1 VTREVAILKV
11 MVPGGKIQVES
22 IRRLLPAGKPFS
34 AVYAWSEDRPS
45 WDGVVTLARE
55 GTPVTV
61 LCRNGSALQARKL
74 AVDFP
79 AMRVT
84 EVPDGAGDLLWIDE
98 YGRQSELLRDT
109 LSSGARPAVIVTRD
123 GSEDADTRRGKY
135 ALLIEMRYYFAGL
148 SGEHS
153 LWTAT
158 KQTLESAYPVLP
170 ELPESI
176 RALPVAGAG
185 VVQLDR
191 VMVEPGKIL
200 QIPARADFGISGWAM
215 IAVGQAPAEYLF
227 ARVRHDETAVDEY
240 LALPREARTDVREH
254 FQMEKLLMTGFR
266 ADVSPLCR
274 RMGTHTVSV
283 VQSDGVALY
292 DSGPLFQFAIQLQE
306 YEKTARVGLANR
318 YIRGGGVEI
327 GALQKPTRLNEACQV
342 RYIDRMTLEKLLEHY
357 PEMAQIPVQSPD
369 IVDDGQLLQH
379 IAEGSQDFA
388 IANHFLEHCP
398 DPIRSI
404 HNMLRVVRQGG
415 ILYLA
420 VPDKRHTFDLR
431 RPVTAYAALKSAYV
445 SGRRAGCADL
455 FYEWAHLVYR
465 LPPDQARARAEQL
478 MEEDYSIH
486 YNVWSTGDLLS
497 FLLAARQDFQIPFEL
512 LAVVSSENETIVLL
526 ERTAGRLPI

>member
-1 VTREVAILKV
+1 

-22 IRRLLPAGKPFS
+22 IRRLLPAGKAFS

-45 WDGVVTLARE
+45 WDGVVNLARE

-61 LCRNGSALQARKL
+61 LCRNGSVEQARKL
-74 AVDFP
+74 AVDVP
-79 AMRVT
+79 AMRVA
-84 EVPDGAGDLLWIDE
+84 EVAGGAELLWIDE
-98 YGRQSELLRDT
+98 HGRQRELLRDA
-109 LSSGARPAVIVTRD
+109 LSGGTRPAVIVSRD
-123 GSEDADTRRGKY
+123 GGEDANARREKY
-135 ALLIEMRYYFAGL
+135 ARLIESRYFFAGL

-153 LWTAT
+153 LWTAA
-158 KQTLESAYPVLP
+158 KQALENVCPVLTD
-170 ELPESI
+170 LPESI

-191 VMVEPGKIL
+191 VMAEPGKVLPIA
-200 QIPARADFGISGWAM
+200 ARAEFGISGWAM
-215 IAVGQAPAEYLF
+215 IAADQAPAEHLF
-227 ARVRHDETAVDEY
+227 ARVRHNETSVDEY
-240 LALPREARTDVREH
+240 LALPREARTDVMEH
-254 FQMEKLLMTGFR
+254 FQTEKLMMTGFR
-266 ADVSPLCR
+266 ADLSPLCR
-274 RMGTHTVSV
+274 RIGTHTVSV
-283 VQSDGVALY
+283 VQSDGASLY
-292 DSGPLFQFAIQLQE
+292 ESGPLFQFAIQLQE
-306 YEKTARVGLANR
+306 YERTARVGLANR
-318 YIRGGGVEI
+318 YIRGSGIEI

-357 PEMAQIPVQSPD
+357 PEMAQIPVQAPD

-379 IAEGSQDFA
+379 VAEGSQDFA

-431 RPVTAYAALKSAYV
+431 RPVTPYAALKRAYV
-445 SGRRAGCADL
+445 SGQRAGCADL
-455 FYEWAHLVYR
+455 FYEWSLLVYR
-465 LPPDQARARAEQL
+465 LPPDRARARADEL

-512 LAVVSSENETIVLL
+512 VAVVSSENETIVLL

>member
-1 VTREVAILKV
+1 

-34 AVYAWSEDRPS
+34 AVYAWSKDRPS
-45 WDGVVTLARE
+45 WDSVVNLARE

-61 LCRNGSALQARKL
+61 LCRNGSLEQARRL
-74 AVDFP
+74 AAGFP
-79 AMRVT
+79 AITVT
-84 EVPDGAGDLLWIDE
+84 AVPDGAFHFGDLANGELLWIDE
-98 YGRQSELLRDT
+98 YGWQRDLLRDT
-109 LSSGARPAVIVTRD
+109 LPAGSLPAVIVARD
-123 GSEDADTRRGKY
+123 GSEDEGARREKY
-135 ALLIEMRYYFAGL
+135 ALLIEMRYHFAGL

-158 KQTLESAYPVLP
+158 KQTQESAQAVLP
-170 ELPESI
+170 ELPEGI
-176 RALPVAGAG
+176 RTLPAGGPG
-185 VVQLDR
+185 VVQVDR

-215 IAVGQAPAEYLF
+215 IAADKPPAEYLF
-227 ARVRHDETAVDEY
+227 ARARHEETGVEEY
-240 LALPREARTDVREH
+240 LALPREARHDVMDH
-254 FQMEKLLMTGFR
+254 FQTGTLLLTGFR
-266 ADVSPLCR
+266 ADLSPLCR

-283 VQSDGVALY
+283 VQSDGAALY
-292 DSGPLFQFAIQLQE
+292 ESGPLFQFAIEFQE
-306 YEKTARVGLANR
+306 YELTARVGLANR
-318 YIRGGGVEI
+318 YIRGSGIEI
-327 GALQKPTRLNEACQV
+327 GALQKPTRLNGACQV
-342 RYIDRMTLEKLLEHY
+342 RYIDRMSLEKLLEHY
-357 PEMAQIPVQSPD
+357 PEMAKIPVQAPD

-379 IAEGSQDFA
+379 IAESSQDFA

-431 RPVTAYAALKSAYV
+431 RPVTSYAALKSAYV
-445 SGRRAGCADL
+445 SGQRAGCADL
-455 FYEWAHLVYR
+455 FYEWASLVYR
-465 LPPDQARARAEQL
+465 LPPEQAKVRAEQL

-512 LAVVSSENETIVLL
+512 VAVVSSDNETIVLL